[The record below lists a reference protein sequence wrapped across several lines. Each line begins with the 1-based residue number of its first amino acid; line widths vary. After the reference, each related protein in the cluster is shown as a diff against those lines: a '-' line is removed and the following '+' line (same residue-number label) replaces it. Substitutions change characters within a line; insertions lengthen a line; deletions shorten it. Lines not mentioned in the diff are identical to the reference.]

1 MKIVEPSVE
10 LWVSENETE
19 HIAKCARVCYA
30 SDSTEN
36 NEQLLANLKANNHL
50 SMFRH
55 AGVYYV
61 MPDTVKFSIKYNAF
75 GFMQYKHIDNSI
87 IISTNR
93 QIADSYLSAYSKYE
107 IPYSQAAT
115 DIRFIENKFI
125 RYTFCVQTGID
136 ITRELN
142 RKSPNNIAEQSTR
155 YVNFNKKVGIQY
167 KQCHWMSSLNWYRKC
182 LMKMMC
188 RIDSWFYTWSLSKYG
203 LNLKAEDARWCLYLD
218 TMSKAVYTYSVS
230 EWEYIINL
238 RLFNWTGT
246 AHPDAQV
253 VAQKIYD
260 ILTNEQ
266 GYTINNYKESN
277 NG

>member
-10 LWVSENETE
+10 LWRQTDETE

-30 SDSTEN
+30 STSTSN
-36 NEQLLANLKANNHL
+36 NKRLLANLKANNHT

-61 MPDTVKFSIKYNAF
+61 IPTTVNFTVKYNVF
-75 GFMQYKHIDNSI
+75 GFINYKVIDDNV

-93 QIADSYLSAYSKYE
+93 QAADVYLANYKAYE
-107 IPYSQAAT
+107 ITYEQALA
-115 DIRFIENKFI
+115 DKRFVDNKFI

-167 KQCHWMSSLNWYRKC
+167 KQCHWMGSLNWYRTC

-188 RIDSWFYTWSLSKYG
+188 KINSWFYTWSLSKYG
-203 LNLKAEDARWCLYLD
+203 LNLKPEDARWCLFLD
-218 TMSKAVYTYSVS
+218 TMSKVVYTYSVV

-238 RLFNWTGT
+238 RLFDWTGT
-246 AHPDAQV
+246 AHPDAKV
-253 VAQKIYD
+253 VVQKIHD
-260 ILTNEQ
+260 ALVAE
-266 GYTINNYKESN
+266 GYTIDNYKN
-277 NG
+277 KK